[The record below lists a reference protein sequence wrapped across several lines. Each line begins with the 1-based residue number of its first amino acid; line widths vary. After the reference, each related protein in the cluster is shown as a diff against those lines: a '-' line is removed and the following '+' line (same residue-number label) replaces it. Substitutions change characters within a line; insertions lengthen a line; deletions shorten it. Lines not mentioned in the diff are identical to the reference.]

1 MFVMCNKI
9 EFKCKYASA
18 AVEKKRHYL
27 QHPHSND
34 SFIVNIRGVEAISVE
49 NYTDKSIPKFAL

>member
-1 MFVMCNKI
+1 MQIRFSSCG
-9 EFKCKYASA
+9 
-18 AVEKKRHYL
+18 KKDIIYSTHT
-27 QHPHSND
+27 ND